1 MKYTIIGY
9 KKTQVRFKIE
19 ADSYEDAYRKAKQKD
34 NIEVCNINDE
44 IITSDTEA
52 AWADDLD
59 MFEETV
65 EDINTNYVDE
75 VATLKSVFKANKG
88 IKYFSVSFSGSGD
101 DGSIDSVNTE
111 PYQLNCVTD
120 EKVGL
125 HSIEEIVSSIA
136 HRFIDS
142 VPVDWEN
149 DSGGGGSVQVKLN
162 DKDELEFDIQCY
174 SLDQVEAES
183 FYRTVKLT

>member
-19 ADSYEDAYRKAKQKD
+19 ADSYEDAYRKAKQLK
-34 NIEVCNINDE
+34 NIDVCNINDE
-44 IITSDTEA
+44 IITNESEA
-52 AWADDLD
+52 AWADDVD

-75 VATLKSVFKANKG
+75 VATLKSIFKANKR
-88 IKYFSVSFSGSGD
+88 IKYFSVSFSGQGD
-101 DGSIDSVNTE
+101 DGSIDSVSTV
-111 PYQLNCVTD
+111 PYELNCVTD
-120 EKVGL
+120 ERVGPY
-125 HSIEEIVSSIA
+125 SIEDIVSSIA

-149 DSGGGGSVQVKLN
+149 DAGGGGSVKVKLN

-174 SLDQVEAES
+174 GLDQVEAES
-183 FYRTVKLT
+183 FYRTVKLK

>member
-44 IITSDTEA
+44 IITSESEA
-52 AWADDLD
+52 AWADDVD
-59 MFEETV
+59 MFQEVV

-75 VATLKSVFKANKG
+75 VSTLKSVFKSNIG
-88 IKYFSVSFSGSGD
+88 IQNFSVSFSGSGD
-101 DGSIDSVNTE
+101 DGCIDSVSTE
-111 PYQLNCVTD
+111 PYQLSCVVE
-120 EKVGL
+120 EKVGV

-136 HRFIDS
+136 HRFIES

-149 DSGGGGSVQVKLN
+149 DNGGGGSVQVKLN

-174 SLDQVEAES
+174 GLDQVEAES
-183 FYRTVKLT
+183 FYRTVKLK